1 MRALLTS
8 SGIKN
13 NSIHDALV
21 DLLSK
26 PIAESNALFI
36 PTAVYPF
43 PGGPGMAWRAL
54 CGNASS
60 LLCGLGWKSLGIL
73 ELTALP
79 SIEKAAWVPTVRGA
93 DALLVWGG
101 DPLFLANWMRRSGL
115 TDLLPTLRSEAVYVG
130 VSAGSIAV
138 TSTFV
143 ETYSEPPRGNDEPL
157 QSEDIVF
164 TTPQGD
170 IDRILVTG
178 QGAGLVDFAVIPHL
192 EHPDHPDASLANA
205 ERWAARIPAPTY
217 AIDDETAI
225 RVVDGVAQVVSEGQ
239 WKLFQPLTGPGSS

>member
-13 NSIHDALV
+13 SSIHDALV
-21 DLLSK
+21 DLLGKS
-26 PIAESNALFI
+26 IAESNALFI
-36 PTAVYPF
+36 PTAIYPF
-43 PGGPGMAWRAL
+43 PGGPGMAWRAIS
-54 CGNASS
+54 GEGPSP
-60 LLCGLGWKSLGIL
+60 LCGLGWKSLGIL
-73 ELTALP
+73 ELTALS
-79 SIEKAAWVPTVRGA
+79 SIEEAAWVPTVQAA

-115 TDLLPTLRSEAVYVG
+115 SGLLPTLRSEAVYVG
-130 VSAGSIAV
+130 VSAGSMAV
-138 TSTFV
+138 ASTFV
-143 ETYSEPPRGNDEPL
+143 ETYSEPPRGNDGPL
-157 QSEDIVF
+157 RSEDIVF
-164 TTPQGD
+164 ATPQGD
-170 IDRILVTG
+170 VDRILVTG

-225 RVVDGVAQVVSEGQ
+225 KVVDGAAQVVSEGQ
-239 WKLFQPLTGPGSS
+239 WKLFQP